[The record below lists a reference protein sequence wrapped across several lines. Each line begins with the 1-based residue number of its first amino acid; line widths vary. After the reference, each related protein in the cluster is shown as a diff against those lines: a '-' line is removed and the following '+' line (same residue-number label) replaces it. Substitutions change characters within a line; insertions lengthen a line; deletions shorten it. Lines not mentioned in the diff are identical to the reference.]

1 MARQLYTEANVR
13 DMPRG
18 SELVLGTDDLAT
30 PSALDVAFA
39 RNIRVCRADGGAAAA
54 GAAPG
59 PWERMLARDGTY
71 VVEVQRGRATVH
83 RLTPEGPVALASG
96 ADGEGR

>member
-13 DMPRG
+13 DMPCG

-30 PSALDVAFA
+30 PSALDTAFA
-39 RNIRVCRADGGAAAA
+39 RGIRVCRAEGAGAAA
-54 GAAPG
+54 GSAPG

-71 VVEVQRGRATVH
+71 VVEVRRGHATLH
-83 RLTPEGPVALASG
+83 RLTPEGPIALAAG
-96 ADGEGR
+96 ADGERR